1 MAVRGINK
9 VMLVGRL
16 GKDPEVRYIPN
27 GGAVANLQVATSET
41 WRDKQTGEMREQ
53 TEWHRVVLFGK
64 LAEVAGEYLRKGA
77 QVYIEGQLRT
87 RSWEDNGITRYVTEI
102 LVKTTG
108 TMQMLGRA
116 AGAQTQPEEGQQF
129 SAQPQPEPQ
138 SEAGTKKGGAKTKG
152 RGRKAA
158 QPEPQLQPP
167 EGDDYGFSDD
177 IRAAGSDERRELTHA
192 VMRELDAP
200 DNWTMNGEYG
210 SEFGGFFPVQ
220 VRFTPA
226 HERFHLALCSPG
238 DVSQVWVLVLVNA
251 GGEPFAVVQVQR
263 RFAPEA
269 VSHSLALAA
278 SLDAQGYSVND
289 IIHILMAEGGQA

>member
-1 MAVRGINK
+1 
-9 VMLVGRL
+9 
-16 GKDPEVRYIPN
+16 
-27 GGAVANLQVATSET
+27 
-41 WRDKQTGEMREQ
+41 QTM
-53 TEWHRVVLFGK
+53 
-64 LAEVAGEYLRKGA
+64 
-77 QVYIEGQLRT
+77 
-87 RSWEDNGITRYVTEI
+87 
-102 LVKTTG
+102 
-108 TMQMLGRA
+108 
-116 AGAQTQPEEGQQF
+116 
-129 SAQPQPEPQ
+129 SAQEY
-138 SEAGTKKGGAKTKG
+138 E
-152 RGRKAA
+152 
-158 QPEPQLQPP
+158 
-167 EGDDYGFSDD
+167 D

-278 SLDAQGYSVND
+278 SLDAQGYSVSD

>member
-1 MAVRGINK
+1 MPNWCSNRMYFSGEPAQIAEIK
-9 VMLVGRL
+9 RL
-16 GKDPEVRYIPN
+16 AS
-27 GGAVANLQVATSET
+27 GAVTPLYRRATNEGIQLFLAGSAGLLQITENIRSE
-41 WRDKQTGEMREQ
+41 QCPG
-53 TEWHRVVLFGK
+53 
-64 LAEVAGEYLRKGA
+64 
-77 QVYIEGQLRT
+77 
-87 RSWEDNGITRYVTEI
+87 VT
-102 LVKTTG
+102 
-108 TMQMLGRA
+108 
-116 AGAQTQPEEGQQF
+116 
-129 SAQPQPEPQ
+129 
-138 SEAGTKKGGAKTKG
+138 
-152 RGRKAA
+152 
-158 QPEPQLQPP
+158 
-167 EGDDYGFSDD
+167 
-177 IRAAGSDERRELTHA
+177 AAGSDERRELTHA

>member
-1 MAVRGINK
+1 MKTELTLNV
-9 VMLVGRL
+9 
-16 GKDPEVRYIPN
+16 
-27 GGAVANLQVATSET
+27 LQTMNT
-41 WRDKQTGEMREQ
+41 Q
-53 TEWHRVVLFGK
+53 
-64 LAEVAGEYLRKGA
+64 EY
-77 QVYIEGQLRT
+77 E
-87 RSWEDNGITRYVTEI
+87 
-102 LVKTTG
+102 
-108 TMQMLGRA
+108 
-116 AGAQTQPEEGQQF
+116 
-129 SAQPQPEPQ
+129 
-138 SEAGTKKGGAKTKG
+138 
-152 RGRKAA
+152 
-158 QPEPQLQPP
+158 
-167 EGDDYGFSDD
+167 D

-210 SEFGGFFPVQ
+210 SDFGGFFPVQ

-278 SLDAQGYSVND
+278 SLDAQGYS
-289 IIHILMAEGGQA
+289 